1 MVSCNYDIT
10 EQQSYWKKYE
20 PGLSRPLD
28 KEGMDIWPTN
38 QNKFWGK
45 VTKYSQTKKELYV

>member
-1 MVSCNYDIT
+1 M
-10 EQQSYWKKYE
+10 YE